1 MYIIYIYIYCVY
13 IYIYSVYIYIYI
25 YWFIIRENSPWN
37 RYGRY
42 EWSGALQAAKG
53 VRQRERK
60 GLYAT
65 MARGPMGDLRAS
77 LGRGNQHNFTNKKG
91 GGCLTN
97 KYGGFKINYQQIW
110 WFCQQTIDFTKKN
123 TKNGVQP
130 TVRPDKN
137 ACRSLQCSRS
147 FVSNVSHVCKCK
159 SRYPSI
165 TSRMCANAREDILA

>member
-1 MYIIYIYIYCVY
+1 MYIIYIYIYT
-13 IYIYSVYIYIYI
+13 VYIYIYI
-25 YWFIIRENSPWN
+25 VCIYIYILIYYQRKLPMKSLWPLWMKWCSPGSQ
-37 RYGRY
+37 RSPAARAK
-42 EWSGALQAAKG
+42 GALRHHGEGPHGGPQ
-53 VRQRERK
+53 
-60 GLYAT
+60 GLVGSWEPTQFY
-65 MARGPMGDLRAS
+65 
-77 LGRGNQHNFTNKKG
+77 QKKR